1 MTVVLQASAGSKCV
15 AGQMHISHKRLSRAP
30 AKPAADAS
38 RPSAAPAANLQGI
51 HGRWRFQA
59 DRELRR

>member
-1 MTVVLQASAGSKCV
+1 MIFVLQASAGSKCV
-15 AGQMHISHKRLSRAP
+15 AGQTHSSHKRLSRAP
-30 AKPAADAS
+30 ANPTADAS
-38 RPSAAPAANLQGI
+38 RPSAAHAANLGI